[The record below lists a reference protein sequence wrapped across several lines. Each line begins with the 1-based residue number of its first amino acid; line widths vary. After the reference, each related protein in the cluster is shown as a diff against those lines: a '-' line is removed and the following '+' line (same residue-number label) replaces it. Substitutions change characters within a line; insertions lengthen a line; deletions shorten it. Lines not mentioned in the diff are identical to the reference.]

1 MNPQAVSV
9 RLGIA
14 LVAST
19 LVVACAGSPASS
31 SLPTSNAAVSARVLR
46 QASKT
51 PLVYV
56 ASQNSSTGAVY
67 AFNPN
72 GDTKPL
78 ETIVTGVSVP
88 MGLALDSSGT
98 LYVANSGNNSVTAYA
113 PGTTSPSRTLRDGI
127 SAPQGVAVGSDGT
140 AYVANEGPYP
150 SAGSGSV
157 TEYPS
162 GTSSPATTISLPGND
177 AFATAVD
184 SSNNLYVSWFSLS
197 DYSIRIYRYA
207 PGSTQGADLKLDLKP
222 GSFPA
227 YGLTFDKSGDLLL
240 AYENLT
246 HGPPKYIGVFPP
258 GAKKPSRR
266 IQEAGLLDI
275 VMGMAFNPQNSRF
288 YVAAI
293 NDNDWMKLTYPRI
306 TPRSIVVVEQ
316 PTGLAYWP
324 GT

>member
-14 LVAST
+14 LIAST
-19 LVVACAGSPASS
+19 LVVACAGSPVSS
-31 SLPTSNAAVSARVLR
+31 SLPTSNAVASAQVLR
-46 QASKT
+46 QAAKT

-56 ASQNSSTGAVY
+56 ASQNSGNGAVY

-78 ETIVTGVSVP
+78 ETIASGISVP
-88 MGLALDSSGT
+88 TGIALDTSGT
-98 LYVANSGNNSVTAYA
+98 LYVANSGNNTVTAYA
-113 PGTTSPSRTLRDGI
+113 PGTTSPSRTLSAGI
-127 SAPQGVAVGSDGT
+127 AAPQGVAIGSDGT
-140 AYVANEGPYP
+140 VYVANEGPNP
-150 SAGSGSV
+150 SAGTGTV

-162 GTSSPATTISLPGND
+162 GTNAPSTTLSLPGCD
-177 AFATAVD
+177 AFAAALD
-184 SSNNLYVSWFSLS
+184 ASKNLYVSWFSFS
-197 DYSIRIYRYA
+197 DFAIKIYRYA
-207 PGSTQGADLKLDLKP
+207 PGSTQGTDLQLDLKP

-246 HGPPKYIGVFPP
+246 HGPPKYIGIFPP
-258 GAKKPSRR
+258 GAKKPSRK

-275 VMGMAFNPQNSRF
+275 VIGMAFNAQNSRF
-288 YVAAI
+288 YVAAL
-293 NDNDWMKLTYPRI
+293 NDNDWMKLTYPHI
-306 TPRSIVVVEQ
+306 TPRSLVVVEQ

>member
-9 RLGIA
+9 RLCIA

-19 LVVACAGSPASS
+19 LIVACAGSPTSS
-31 SLPTSNAAVSARVLR
+31 SLPESNVAPTTRVVRNAAR
-46 QASKT
+46 T

-78 ETIVTGVSVP
+78 ETILAGIAEP
-88 MGLALDSSGT
+88 MGIALDTTGT
-98 LYVANSGNNSVTAYA
+98 LYVANSANSTVTAYA
-113 PGTTSPSRTLRDGI
+113 AGTTSPKRTLSAGI

-140 AYVANEGPYP
+140 VYVASEGSNP
-150 SAGSGSV
+150 SAGTGTV

-162 GTSSPATTISLPGND
+162 GTNTPSATLSLPGYD
-177 AFATAVD
+177 AFATALHA
-184 SSNNLYVSWFSLS
+184 SNDLYVSWFSTS
-197 DYSIRIYRYA
+197 DYAIKIYRYA
-207 PGSTQGADLKLDLKP
+207 PGSTQGSDLKFDLTP

-258 GAKKPSRR
+258 GAKKPSRK

-275 VMGMAFNPQNSRF
+275 VMGMAFNPQNSRL

-306 TPRSIVVVEQ
+306 TPRCLVVVEQ

-324 GT
+324 GR